1 MTSDEL
7 YTAYE
12 VACAAYRPHAE
23 AAVARRIPGVEGYAG
38 FAPEDRAEFT
48 RIRNEI
54 DRSYE
59 AYLAALPLRW
69 YVVADREDA
78 DKDLAVW
85 TISRDPRQEGWC
97 TDSGCSG
104 YGLTFAAATELADAA
119 NAAWAKAVP

>member
-1 MTSDEL
+1 VSDEL
-7 YTAYE
+7 YAAYE
-12 VACAAYRPHAE
+12 AARAAYNPHAE
-23 AAVARRIPGVEGYAG
+23 AAMTRRIPGIEGAAG
-38 FAPEDRAEFT
+38 FTAEDNAEFA
-48 RIRNEI
+48 RIVAEI

-78 DKDLAVW
+78 DKEYSVW

-97 TDSGCSG
+97 TDSGCPG